1 MKEELKTDPE
11 IRAALLRHEGEPPFD
26 EVSWDSLHRSIL
38 DRTVHEFVQMRR
50 SLNWLDY
57 TVRWARAA
65 IPLAVAAI
73 LALVLFLPER
83 DHPEEPATLLAT
95 VSDRDA
101 LTMAVAGDVHEQ
113 EFVSTVVAADR
124 EWLVSGVIG
133 EQ

>member
-1 MKEELKTDPE
+1 MNEELKSDLR
-11 IRAALLRHEGEPPFD
+11 IRAALLRREGEPPFD
-26 EVSWDSLHRSIL
+26 QVSWDSLHRSIL
-38 DRTVHEFVQMRR
+38 ARTLQEFVQVRR
-50 SLNWLDY
+50 SLNWIDY

-73 LALVLFLPER
+73 LALVLLLPER
-83 DHPEEPATLLAT
+83 EHAEEPVTLVAT
-95 VSDRDA
+95 VSGRDA

-124 EWLVSGVIG
+124 DWLVSGVIG